1 VEARTISVAKTTIVR
16 QVGVASRCLRLSVAA
31 AACAVAATHA
41 TAQDVDPG
49 RQQFVTSCGVCHTA
63 ELDAPHRQGP
73 NLFGIFGRKAA
84 QIATFKYSEA
94 LATADIVWD
103 EPTLNR
109 WMEDAAAMQPGT
121 IMSYRQRDPEK
132 RKLILQYLKTLQP

>member
-1 VEARTISVAKTTIVR
+1 VEARTISVAKTTSAR
-16 QVGVASRCLRLSVAA
+16 QVGAAARYLRLSVVAA
-31 AACAVAATHA
+31 GAIAATHA
-41 TAQDVDPG
+41 VAQDVDQA

-63 ELDAPHRQGP
+63 EPDAPHRQGP

-84 QIATFKYSEA
+84 QTATFKYSEA
-94 LATADIVWD
+94 LAKADIVWD
-103 EPTLNR
+103 EPTLDR